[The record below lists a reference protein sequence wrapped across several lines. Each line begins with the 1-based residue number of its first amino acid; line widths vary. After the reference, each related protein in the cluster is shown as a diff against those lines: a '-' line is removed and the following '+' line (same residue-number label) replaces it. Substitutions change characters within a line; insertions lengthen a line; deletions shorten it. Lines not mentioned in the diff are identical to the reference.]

1 MNTEN
6 NAVLSAA
13 EAKELNAYIDHLVM
27 VKGGPASPMPLN
39 IYRQDALRCL
49 LINELARIARNY
61 ESSKVPELMPFAK
74 KMLKRTANSAAA
86 RQRSSQCT
94 HSEGSYG
101 YVPLDAPLDNS
112 SSDDSDATLHDCVAD
127 EAGAARGWGGV
138 RLRRFY
144 RVLALLPKTDRR
156 ILEALLD
163 CDLNKSEAAAALHTT
178 RRKFRHHL
186 PVVFAHF
193 RAIWRVLD

>member
-1 MNTEN
+1 MNKRKNE
-6 NAVLSAA
+6 VPSGA
-13 EAKELNAYIDHLVM
+13 EAKELLCYIDHLVM

-61 ESSKVPELMPFAK
+61 ESSKVPEFLPFAK
-74 KMLKRTANSAAA
+74 AMLKRTANSAAA

-94 HSEGSYG
+94 RSEGSYG
-101 YVPLDAPLDNS
+101 YVPLDAPLDT
-112 SSDDSDATLHDCVAD
+112 SSDEPEATLHDCVAD
-127 EAGAARGWGGV
+127 EAGAARGWRGV

-163 CDLNKSEAAAALHTT
+163 CDLNKSLAAAELCTT
-178 RRKFRHHL
+178 RRKLCHHL

-193 RAIWRVLD
+193 RAVWRSLD